1 MAISWVVYIV
11 YSVYIYIYDIQCTL
25 YLVSS
30 PQNDTNVSSLEGWAH
45 DDKEDNDDAHDAG
58 DDVADHDDHNGKN
71 WL

>member
-1 MAISWVVYIV
+1 M
-11 YSVYIYIYDIQCTL
+11 
-25 YLVSS
+25 VSS
-30 PQNDTNVSSLEGWAH
+30 PQNDTNVSSLEDWAH